1 MPSPARPSH
10 TDARHAAL
18 AGASVIV
25 TRPGGA
31 SLLRSARRL
40 GARAFPLPGLSL
52 RAIAQPRPRAAFDA
66 WLFTSPAA
74 VRFALRHAPRLRV
87 PKRALVFAIGGGTRA
102 ALARHGIAA
111 TAPERSDSEGLLA
124 VPGLAEVRGRRI
136 ALVGAPGGRDL
147 IAPALRA
154 RGAVVEAIHVY
165 RREPPRLTRRH
176 FDALAA
182 ADDPLITLLSSGE
195 ALANLVAALPP
206 PLLAR
211 LRAQTIVVSSARL
224 AAAARAAGFGA
235 IVPAASAAPRDLLA
249 GAAHAL
255 ARHRL

>member
-1 MPSPARPSH
+1 MPSPARPSR

-18 AGASVIV
+18 AGANVVV

-31 SLLRSARRL
+31 ALLRSARRL
-40 GARAFPLPGLSL
+40 GACALPLPGLSL
-52 RAIAQPRPRAAFDA
+52 RATAQPRPRIAFDA
-66 WLFTSPAA
+66 WVFTSPAA
-74 VRFALRHAPRLRV
+74 VRFALRHAPRVRV
-87 PKRALVFAIGGGTRA
+87 PKRARVFAIGAGTRA
-102 ALARHGIAA
+102 ALARHGVAA
-111 TAPERSDSEGLLA
+111 IAPERSDSEGLLA
-124 VPGLAEVRGRRI
+124 LPALADVRGQCI

-147 IAPALRA
+147 IAPTLRA

-249 GAAHAL
+249 AAAHAL